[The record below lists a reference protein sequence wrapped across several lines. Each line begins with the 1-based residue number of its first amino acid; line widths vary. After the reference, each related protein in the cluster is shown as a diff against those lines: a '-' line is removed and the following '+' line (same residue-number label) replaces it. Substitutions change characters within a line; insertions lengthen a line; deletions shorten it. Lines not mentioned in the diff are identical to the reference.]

1 MSKAV
6 STSAH
11 TRRNGIEPV
20 PELVELGAHTP
31 LVELD
36 TGGRAPSRHWLA
48 TGYDEVRAVLGDDR
62 FSMLPADDG
71 RTGGKRQIEVGNLRQ
86 YDPPEHTRLRR
97 MLTPEFTM
105 RRIRRLEP
113 FIEEI
118 VEHCLDALEGAG
130 RPADLVRHFAW
141 PIPGLVGCALLG
153 VPRDDAAEIARNLNI
168 SRTGTGFGRHTS
180 REERER
186 QRAAVNAYMT
196 YMNRLVRQKR
206 RDPGDDLL
214 GMLIRRHGD
223 DLTDEELAGMSAAI
237 MGSGLEDI
245 GGMLGLGPLALL
257 EHPDQLALFQDRPD
271 LLDSAVEELIRYVSS
286 VQNATP
292 RTALEDVTVG
302 GQLIRAGESVIC
314 SLLAVS
320 RDPAGGAPSNGVPQ
334 GTLDITRDNSGH
346 LAFGHGVHH
355 CIGAVL
361 ARVELRIAIPA
372 LLRRFPEL
380 TLAVPAE
387 EIRFR
392 TWTPNY
398 GVDELLVRW

>member
-11 TRRNGIEPV
+11 TRRNGMEPV
-20 PELVELGAHTP
+20 PELTELSARTP

-36 TGGRAPSRHWLA
+36 TGGRTPARHWLA

-62 FSMLPADDG
+62 FSMLPLDDG
-71 RTGGKRQIEVGNLRQ
+71 RGGGKPQIEVGNLRQ
-86 YDPPEHTRLRR
+86 YDPPEHTRLRK
-97 MLTPEFTM
+97 MLTPEFTL

-118 VEHCLDALEGAG
+118 VAHCLDALEGAG
-130 RPADLVRHFAW
+130 QPADLVRHFAW

-153 VPRDDAAEIARNLNI
+153 VPRDDAAELARNLNI

-186 QRAAVNAYMT
+186 QRAAVNAYMV
-196 YMNRLVRQKR
+196 YMGRLVRQKR

-214 GMLIRRHGD
+214 GMVIGRHGAE
-223 DLTDEELAGMSAAI
+223 LTDEELTGMAAAI

-257 EHPDQLALFQDRPD
+257 DHPDQLALLRERPE
-271 LLDSAVEELIRYVSS
+271 LIGSAVEELIRHVSS

-292 RTALEDVTVG
+292 RTALVDVTVG
-302 GQLIRAGESVIC
+302 GHLIRAGESVIC

-320 RDPAGGAPSNGVPQ
+320 RTPVDGVPQ
-334 GTLDITRDNSGH
+334 DTLDITRDNSGH

-355 CIGAVL
+355 CLGAVL
-361 ARVELRIAIPA
+361 ARVELRIAIAA
-372 LLRRFPEL
+372 LFHRFPKL
-380 TLAVPAE
+380 SVAVPAE

-398 GVDELLVRW
+398 GIDELLVRW

>member
-1 MSKAV
+1 MSKAISKAV

-20 PELVELGAHTP
+20 PELTELSVRTP

-36 TGGRAPSRHWLA
+36 TGGRAPARHWLA

-62 FSMLPADDG
+62 FSMLPSDDG
-71 RTGGKRQIEVGNLRQ
+71 RGGGKPQIEVGNLRQ
-86 YDPPEHTRLRR
+86 YDPPEHTRLRK
-97 MLTPEFTM
+97 MLTPEFTL

-118 VEHCLDALEGAG
+118 VAHCLDALEGAG

-153 VPRDDAAEIARNLNI
+153 VPRDDAAELARNLNV

-180 REERER
+180 REQRER
-186 QRAAVNAYMT
+186 QRAAVNAYMI
-196 YMNRLVRQKR
+196 YMGRLVRQKR

-214 GMLIRRHGD
+214 GMLIQRHGTE
-223 DLTDEELAGMSAAI
+223 LTDEELTGMAAAI

-257 EHPDQLALFQDRPD
+257 ENPDQLALLQERPE
-271 LLDSAVEELIRYVSS
+271 LMASAVEELIRHVSS

-292 RTALEDVTVG
+292 RTALVDVTVG
-302 GQLIRAGESVIC
+302 GHLIRAGESVIC

-320 RDPAGGAPSNGVPQ
+320 RTPVNGVPQ
-334 GTLDITRDNSGH
+334 DTLDITRDNSGH

-355 CIGAVL
+355 CLGAVL
-361 ARVELRIAIPA
+361 ARVELRIAIAA
-372 LLRRFPEL
+372 LFHRFPEL
-380 TLAVPAE
+380 SVAVPAE

-398 GVDELLVRW
+398 GIDELLVRW